1 MQMMIEYIILLGIVF
16 IGLGLGLQGWFILD
30 LNKRLTKINAS
41 TFIKLE
47 NIQTSLQN
55 NNAKE
60 GKRDGES

>member
-41 TFIKLE
+41 TFIKME
-47 NIQTSLQN
+47 NIQTSLRKI
-55 NNAKE
+55 NAEEENK
-60 GKRDGES
+60 DGES

>member
-1 MQMMIEYIILLGIVF
+1 VQMMIEYIILLGIVF

-47 NIQTSLQN
+47 NIHTSLQKV
-55 NNAKE
+55 NAKE
-60 GKRDGES
+60 EQKDGES

>member
-47 NIQTSLQN
+47 NIHTSLQKV
-55 NNAKE
+55 NAKE
-60 GKRDGES
+60 EQKDGES

>member
-41 TFIKLE
+41 TFIKME
-47 NIQTSLQN
+47 NIQTSLQKI
-55 NNAKE
+55 NAKE
-60 GKRDGES
+60 ENKDGES

>member
-47 NIQTSLQN
+47 NIHTSLQKV
-55 NNAKE
+55 NAKE
-60 GKRDGES
+60 EQNDGES

>member
-16 IGLGLGLQGWFILD
+16 IGWFILD

-47 NIQTSLQN
+47 NIHTSLQKV
-55 NNAKE
+55 NAKE
-60 GKRDGES
+60 EQKDGES

>member
-1 MQMMIEYIILLGIVF
+1 MMIEYIILLGIVF

-47 NIQTSLQN
+47 NIHTSLQKV
-55 NNAKE
+55 NAKE
-60 GKRDGES
+60 EQNDGES

>member
-47 NIQTSLQN
+47 NIQTSLQKI
-55 NNAKE
+55 NAKE
-60 GKRDGES
+60 GNRNGES

>member
-41 TFIKLE
+41 TFIKME
-47 NIQTSLQN
+47 NIQTSLRKI
-55 NNAKE
+55 NAKE
-60 GKRDGES
+60 ENKDGES